1 MQRMTIG
8 LIALMFATAA
18 LPARADDRTSPCCGV
33 PVLAAPA
40 FQTAE
45 TGNKA
50 DAYHAKHPARI
61 AGVSSLPSAPR
72 PIGYSSGARG
82 LQRAERRLWRDGAG
96 IPGCAANGC

>member
-8 LIALMFATAA
+8 LIALMFAIAA
-18 LPARADDRTSPCCGV
+18 LPVHADDRPLSCCGM
-33 PVLAAPA
+33 PILAAPA
-40 FQTAE
+40 LQKAGD
-45 TGNKA
+45 GNRA